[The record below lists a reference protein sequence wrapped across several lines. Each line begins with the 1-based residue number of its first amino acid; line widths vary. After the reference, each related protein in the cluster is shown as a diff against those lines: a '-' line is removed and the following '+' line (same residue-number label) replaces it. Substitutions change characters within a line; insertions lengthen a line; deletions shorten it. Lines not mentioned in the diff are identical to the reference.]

1 MANKFELVF
10 SRAGT
15 DVMSELFGKN
25 LLELINALG
34 DKAATQQSNRES
46 LLQIFS
52 PASILQN
59 KKQRKILL
67 ELLKE
72 AEAEEVLEALGVT
85 YTGSAFDALINL
97 NLSASQLKII
107 FNFFQVPIPEI
118 EVIEQSLDRELITPE
133 YGLFEHQRNAISS
146 VLEILEKSPHR
157 VVLHMPTGAG
167 KTRTAMNIVSQYLR
181 VHEPAVVLW
190 LANSEELCEQA
201 ATEFINSWRV
211 TGNRN
216 INVQRYWGVHK
227 ELNLNDGVIVA
238 GFQKIYSKFL
248 ESPTKFASFGEKV
261 SMIIV
266 DEAHQV
272 IAPTYRAVVDAIQSR
287 NPATSLVGLTATP
300 GRTWDDIDSDQQLS
314 HFFARKKVTLK
325 VDGFDNP
332 VEYLINEGYLARPKF
347 EEIKFDSFTQSEV
360 NDIYSDFE
368 ISDKLLKKLANDQ
381 LRTLKIV
388 QKIET
393 LAKRHKRI
401 LVFATTVEHSDTL
414 AILLGKSGLA
424 ARSLSSKTPANERKA
439 IIDWYKDDS
448 DTVKILCNYGILTT
462 GFDAPKT
469 SAAVIAR
476 PTKSL
481 VLFSQMVGRATR
493 GIKAKG
499 NKESEIV
506 TVVDVELP
514 GFRNISESFTNWEDI
529 WE

>member
-1 MANKFELVF
+1 MANKFELIF

-25 LLELINALG
+25 LLGLINALG
-34 DKAATQQSNRES
+34 DKADTQQSNRES
-46 LLQIFS
+46 LLKIFS

-72 AEAEEVLEALGVT
+72 SEAEEILEALGVT
-85 YTGSAFDALINL
+85 YSGAAFDALINL
-97 NLSASQLKII
+97 NLRSSQLKII
-107 FNFFQVPIPEI
+107 FNFFQVQIPEI

-216 INVQRYWGVHK
+216 TNVQRYWGLHK

-300 GRTWDDIDSDQQLS
+300 GRTWDDIDSDKQLS

-332 VEYLINEGYLARPKF
+332 IEYLINEGYLARPKF

-381 LRTLKIV
+381 LRTLRIV
-388 QKIET
+388 QKIES

-414 AILLGKSGLA
+414 AILLGMCGLA
-424 ARSLSSKTPANERKA
+424 ARSLSSKTPANERKG

-448 DTVKILCNYGILTT
+448 DTLKILCNYGILTT

-469 SAAVIAR
+469 SAAIIAR